1 MTWIWFGLVIA
12 LLLIELATTRL
23 VTIWYV
29 ASAIVSMILSMFINN
44 YFVEFL
50 VFIILGTILLFTTK
64 PYLVKFLEK
73 NRLNKGKRK

>member
-12 LLLIELATTRL
+12 LLLIELANTRL

-73 NRLNKGKRK
+73 NKLTKKK

>member
-12 LLLIELATTRL
+12 LLLIELATTKL

-73 NRLNKGKRK
+73 NKLTKKK

>member
-64 PYLVKFLEK
+64 PYLIKFLEK
-73 NRLNKGKRK
+73 NKLTKKK

>member
-64 PYLVKFLEK
+64 PYLIKFLEK
-73 NRLNKGKRK
+73 NKLSKKK

>member
-29 ASAIVSMILSMFINN
+29 VSAIVSMILSMFINN

-73 NRLNKGKRK
+73 NKLNKRKRK

>member
-73 NRLNKGKRK
+73 NKLTKKK